1 MKRVGLG
8 LVAALAWGGLAQAA
22 QIKVELV
29 QTLAAPVEY
38 RDGMAGA
45 RSIRQRSVAGLMI
58 VRGVVDEREG
68 PILGIAVENQG
79 QVAFNLTPQE
89 VEVRTEAGVLVPLLT
104 RDEFVGAAEELARKR
119 EKRARLAMAL
129 NSMGGAMRDQPQ
141 KADPS
146 FARNLERERE
156 EGAALV
162 DAAQTRG
169 FLAQTVDA
177 GERHVTDLG
186 LTALPKGTTGLTV
199 TVNVGGETH
208 TFPLRVTRYR

>member
-22 QIKVELV
+22 QIKVELI

-45 RSIRQRSVAGLMI
+45 RSTQPHSVAGLMI
-58 VRGVVDEREG
+58 IRGIVDEREG
-68 PILGIAVENQG
+68 PILGVAVENQG
-79 QVAFNLTPQE
+79 VVAFNLTPQE
-89 VEVRTEAGVLVPLLT
+89 VEVRTDAGVLVPLLT
-104 RDEFVGAAEELARKR
+104 RDEFVSAAEEVARKR
-119 EKRARLAMAL
+119 EKRARIAMAL
-129 NSMGGAMRDQPQ
+129 NSMGGAMRDQPER
-141 KADPS
+141 ADPS
-146 FARNLERERE
+146 FARTLERERVD
-156 EGAALV
+156 GAALV
-162 DAAQTRG
+162 EAAETRG

-199 TVNVGGETH
+199 TVTVGGETH
-208 TFPLRVTRYR
+208 TFPLRVMRYR